1 MMKPIRLVGMLAYVS
16 LGKLKGEDERYADK
30 AYHEDAAGL
39 QSIGEVA
46 SCDAEHACYNV
57 WRDLGDCQLGQI

>member
-1 MMKPIRLVGMLAYVS
+1 MMKPIRLAGMLAYVS

-46 SCDAEHACYNV
+46 SCDAE
-57 WRDLGDCQLGQI
+57 